1 MDGLIFPA
9 GSSPLLAA
17 RKDGLATSFARPTD
31 TRKLMHPTITRKTP
45 EIAAI
50 CRRYA
55 VRRLDLFGSAAR
67 GTDFDPDRSDADF
80 LVEFENDKGT
90 ASPLQRH
97 LDLEQDLAQLLE
109 RPVDLVERHALE
121 NSRNY
126 IRRRSILR
134 NLESVYG

>member
-1 MDGLIFPA
+1 
-9 GSSPLLAA
+9 
-17 RKDGLATSFARPTD
+17 
-31 TRKLMHPTITRKTP
+31 MHPTITQKTP

-50 CRRYA
+50 CRRYG
-55 VRRLDLFGSAAR
+55 VRRLDIFGSAAR

-90 ASPLQRH
+90 ASPLQRY
-97 LDLEQDLAQLLE
+97 LGLEQDLAQLFE
-109 RPVDLVERHALE
+109 RSVDLVERHALE

-134 NLESVYG
+134 DLESVYG

>member
-1 MDGLIFPA
+1 
-9 GSSPLLAA
+9 
-17 RKDGLATSFARPTD
+17 
-31 TRKLMHPTITRKTP
+31 MHPTITQKAL
-45 EIAAI
+45 EIAEI
-50 CRRYA
+50 CRRHG

-80 LVEFENDKGT
+80 LVEFEDDTGA
-90 ASPLQRH
+90 ASPLQRY
-97 LDLEQDLAQLLE
+97 LGLERDLAQLLQ

-134 NLESVYG
+134 GLESIYG

>member
-9 GSSPLLAA
+9 GSSPSLVA
-17 RKDGLATSFARPTD
+17 RKDGLVTSCVKPTN
-31 TRKLMHPTITRKTP
+31 TRKLMHLIITQKTP

-50 CRRYA
+50 CRRYG
-55 VRRLDLFGSAAR
+55 VRRLDIFGSAAR

-90 ASPLQRH
+90 ASPLQRY
-97 LDLEQDLAQLLE
+97 LGLEQDLAQLFE
-109 RPVDLVERHALE
+109 RSVDLVERHALE

-134 NLESVYG
+134 DLESVYG